1 VSLVEWLALVG
12 GGSLTVGNMLW
23 PIHPVLGLLGIA
35 GAGYT
40 IVKLGG
46 KILRSRFARPVV
58 TLLSVLVW
66 GLGGGVIAS
75 LLWPHDFV
83 WKIVFLCAG
92 VVMAYFDKRAIPP
105 DMTVLPSWPLPT
117 PDKHSPGRC

>member
-1 VSLVEWLALVG
+1 VSLIEWLVLVG
-12 GGSLTVGNMLW
+12 GGSLTVGNVLW

-35 GAGYT
+35 GTGYT

-58 TLLSVLVW
+58 TLLSLLVW
-66 GLGGGVIAS
+66 GMGGVVIAS

-92 VVMAYFDKRAIPP
+92 VAMAYFDKRALFRR
-105 DMTVLPSWPLPT
+105 T
-117 PDKHSPGRC
+117 